1 VGVLS
6 LLALDEDEE
15 LPGVTAGLA
24 GTLGLVQALAEAG
37 VEGPLWC
44 ATRGAV
50 RVSDGDPLESPVQA
64 QVWGL
69 GRVAAL
75 ELPAVWGGL
84 VDLPENTGEL
94 DPAGLAAVLGG
105 AAGEDQVAIRPAGT
119 YGRRLVPA
127 PLGDRVPRSEWSPR
141 GAVLVTGGPGG
152 PVPHVVRWLAERGAS
167 HVVLLDPAG
176 AEAPGTREPIAETA
190 VTVAPREREAFARLV
205 ESLPVRIQT
214 IVHTSASGELAP
226 LADLT
231 PAGLASALPAY
242 LADDLEDLCGLKPD
256 DTVVYFSSIAAAWGS
271 RDHGAYAAANAYLDA
286 LAEIRRAAGRRAVSV
301 AWGPWDLAD
310 DSSEL
315 IRLHADRSR
324 KQGLAPLDPRLA
336 LTALQRTLDHDEPNA
351 VIADIGWDRFAS
363 LFTMARRTRLFDGV
377 PAAARAIEA
386 AREPEDGEAAE
397 ISSALR
403 REMAA
408 LPENERVLAVLAL
421 ARTHVAAAL
430 RYDNADAVE
439 PDRAFKDL
447 GFDSILAVD
456 LRNRLRAATGLRL
469 PATLV
474 FDYPTPNTLAAYLL
488 SQILPE
494 DSAAG
499 NPAIEHVDRLDAALS
514 ALAPDDPRRTGLTN
528 RLQALLW
535 KHAKPE
541 ETQAAKDGEDL
552 TTASADEMFALIDR
566 EWGT

>member
-1 VGVLS
+1 
-6 LLALDEDEE
+6 
-15 LPGVTAGLA
+15 
-24 GTLGLVQALAEAG
+24 
-37 VEGPLWC
+37 
-44 ATRGAV
+44 
-50 RVSDGDPLESPVQA
+50 
-64 QVWGL
+64 
-69 GRVAAL
+69 
-75 ELPAVWGGL
+75 
-84 VDLPENTGEL
+84 
-94 DPAGLAAVLGG
+94 
-105 AAGEDQVAIRPAGT
+105 
-119 YGRRLVPA
+119 
-127 PLGDRVPRSEWSPR
+127 
-141 GAVLVTGGPGG
+141 
-152 PVPHVVRWLAERGAS
+152 
-167 HVVLLDPAG
+167 
-176 AEAPGTREPIAETA
+176 
-190 VTVAPREREAFARLV
+190 
-205 ESLPVRIQT
+205 
-214 IVHTSASGELAP
+214 
-226 LADLT
+226 
-231 PAGLASALPAY
+231 
-242 LADDLEDLCGLKPD
+242 
-256 DTVVYFSSIAAAWGS
+256 
-271 RDHGAYAAANAYLDA
+271 
-286 LAEIRRAAGRRAVSV
+286 VSV

-351 VIADIGWDRFAS
+351 VIADIDWDRFAS
-363 LFTMARRTRLFDGV
+363 LFTMARRTHLFDGV
-377 PAAARAIEA
+377 SAAARAIEA

-408 LPENERVLAVLAL
+408 LPENERVPAVLAL

-456 LRNRLRAATGLRL
+456 LRNRLRTATGLRL

-499 NPAIEHVDRLDAALS
+499 NPALEHVDRLDAALS

-535 KHAKPE
+535 KHARPG
-541 ETQAAKDGEDL
+541 ETRPAKDGEDL